1 VTLFNKLKEIPN
13 PPEVIEYDPNHGVQY
28 VVYTYRSRLGELT
41 TVVNECSGWVTVQ
54 PQKLPEGEE
63 WYLTVMIPY
72 GHTKNFQ
79 DRIWEEALQIVK

>member
-1 VTLFNKLKEIPN
+1 
-13 PPEVIEYDPNHGVQY
+13 
-28 VVYTYRSRLGELT
+28 
-41 TVVNECSGWVTVQ
+41 VTVQ